1 MPRFAPAVVLAVLVL
16 ALTNCNRFSQP
27 STEEIR
33 TAIEQ
38 EASSRAAPKYV
49 TEGVKH
55 SPRVWKMLQR
65 FYDERE
71 YRPIWTGDEHLSIQD
86 VVSYLCRA
94 DEEGLNPGNYHLDA
108 VRRLNEAA
116 YENIQL
122 DSGKRADRM
131 AQLELTVT
139 YALMTY
145 GSHLRN
151 GYARPKWDV
160 DRRDPAQ
167 VDDVLSNVSN
177 PDELQEALEDLLP
190 RHAQYQELKQ
200 ALRQY
205 RDIAERGGWASL
217 SRDSTTDELA
227 DRLQQ
232 TGDLA
237 PPARGAAV
245 KPQELLAG
253 LKHFQRRHG
262 LPETGKLDEKTLAAI
277 NVPVQNR
284 VRQIEINLERWRWL
298 PQDLGSRYIL
308 VNVPAFELNGFE
320 DGKMVIKMS
329 VVVGKE
335 LKPTPLFSD
344 RMTYIVL
351 NPSWNVPESI
361 AREEVLP
368 RLQTDPEYLVRN
380 GLEVLPPE
388 GNEVVDAS
396 SIDWMD
402 LDPQTLEYR
411 FRQRPG
417 DENSLGR
424 IKFMFP
430 NQFDVYLHDTPAEQ
444 LFKRTR
450 RDFSHGCVRVSK
462 PLDLA
467 AWVLQDSS
475 EWTREKLAEQMSRAI
490 KPTAEEEEGGEEGED
505 EGEKE
510 TPEET
515 IKLPRPLP
523 VYILYWTAWVQDDKT
538 VSFRD
543 DVYDEDK
550 SLLRSM
556 PAQVAKSANAKQVC
570 EQIVD

>member
-1 MPRFAPAVVLAVLVL
+1 MLA
-16 ALTNCNRFSQP
+16 NCNRFWHP
-27 STEEIR
+27 STEEIS
-33 TAIEQ
+33 TAIEH
-38 EASSRAAPKYV
+38 ETSSRAAPKYV

-65 FYDERE
+65 LYDKRH
-71 YRPIWTGDEHLSIQD
+71 YKPLWTGDQHLSIQD

-94 DEEGLNPGNYHLDA
+94 DEEGLNPGNYHLNA

-116 YENIQL
+116 YENVQL
-122 DSGKRADRM
+122 NSEERAVRM

-139 YALMTY
+139 YALITY

-167 VDDVLSNVSN
+167 VDDVLLKVTD
-177 PDELQEALEDLLP
+177 PDGLKEAFAGLLP
-190 RHAQYQELKQ
+190 RHVQYQELKQ

-237 PPARGAAV
+237 APARGAAV

-320 DGKMVIKMS
+320 DGRPVIKMP

-335 LKPTPLFSD
+335 FKPTPLFSD

-351 NPSWNVPESI
+351 NPSWSVPESI

-380 GLEVLPPE
+380 DLEVLPPE

-396 SIDWMD
+396 SIDWTD
-402 LDPQTLEYR
+402 LDAEAVEYR

-475 EWTREKLAEQMSRAI
+475 EWTREKLAEEMSGAI
-490 KPTAEEEEGGEEGED
+490 KPTVEEQEREGEEREEEEGEE
-505 EGEKE
+505 E

-550 SLLRSM
+550 TLLRSM
-556 PAQVAKSANAKQVC
+556 PAQVARSANAKQVC
-570 EQIVD
+570 EQIFD